1 MVISELQASLIGA
14 GVAAIAVIFAYNK
27 WQESR
32 HRRLA
37 EKIFRP
43 DHPDVLLEGA
53 QAQDGE
59 RLEPSLVDTPPAAKP
74 RPAPEPA
81 AARPAPVASPAAD
94 KAEPLQPVSEIIE
107 PPLALALAG
116 EHTDIVVCLDAAEP
130 VPAPLLWPAQ
140 HDALP
145 RLSKPVLWFGLNE
158 KKGDWDALSA
168 HSAGRYRR
176 LRAAL
181 QLVDRRGP
189 VVDTDVNTFL
199 AGVSQL
205 AERFQAEA
213 RLPDLAEVP
222 LLAQEL
228 DEFCAGVDVQI
239 SINVVTKNG
248 NTFGGTKLRGLA
260 EATGFCLQGDGAFH
274 YQDEL
279 GRTLFSLGAMDG
291 QMFSP
296 DTLRTQTLQGLTL
309 SLDVPRVPEGAQAFV
324 RMNVVAQQLA
334 QALGGVVVD
343 DNKAPVDE
351 RAVGIIRGK
360 ISEFQLAMA
369 QRDIEAGGPLALR
382 LFS

>member
-27 WQESR
+27 WQETR

-43 DHPDVLLEGA
+43 DHPDVLLEGGD
-53 QAQDGE
+53 AQDGE
-59 RLEPSLVDTPPAAKP
+59 RLEPSLIDTPAPGAARVQSAAPKA
-74 RPAPEPA
+74 RPSA
-81 AARPAPVASPAAD
+81 AAPQPAER
-94 KAEPLQPVSEIIE
+94 AEPLVPAAEIVE
-107 PPLALALAG
+107 PPLTLAG
-116 EHTDIVVCLDAAEP
+116 ENTDIVVRLDAAEP

-145 RLSKPVLWFGLNE
+145 RLSKPILWFGLNE

-181 QLVDRRGP
+181 QLVDRHGP
-189 VVDTDVNTFL
+189 VADADVNTFL

-205 AERFQAEA
+205 AEHFHAEV
-213 RLPDLAEVP
+213 RLPDLGEVP

-228 DEFCAGVDVQI
+228 DQFCAGVDVQI
-239 SINVVTKNG
+239 GVNVVTKEG
-248 NTFGGTKLRGLA
+248 ASITGTKLRGLA
-260 EATGFCLQGDGAFH
+260 EASGFSLQGDGAFH

-291 QMFSP
+291 QVFSP
-296 DTLRTQTLQGLTL
+296 DTLRTQSLQGLTL

-334 QALGGVVVD
+334 QAVNGHVVD
-343 DNKAPVDE
+343 DNRAPVDE

-360 ISEFQLAMA
+360 IAEFQQAMA